1 MGLDAAGQL
10 LHMVGNEKNRPLL
23 LQYKVAE
30 ALGQLVQQQAPID
43 DFQQFQP

>member
-10 LHMVGNEKNRPLL
+10 LHMVGMKKPPAI